1 MALRKREKMKI
12 LRWAFEYANNYVLES
27 TGCATLGDISNGWC
41 ETRAKAVNSDTR
53 EEGLALPE

>member
-1 MALRKREKMKI
+1 MKI
-12 LRWAFEYANNYVLES
+12 LRRAFEYANNYVLES